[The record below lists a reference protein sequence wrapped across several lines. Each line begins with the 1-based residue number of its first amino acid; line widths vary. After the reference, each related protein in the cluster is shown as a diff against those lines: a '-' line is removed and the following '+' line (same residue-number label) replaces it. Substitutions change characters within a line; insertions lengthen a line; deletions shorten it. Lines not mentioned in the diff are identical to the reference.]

1 MNIEQDNEAY
11 SSTDED
17 SIEEIKI
24 EAESIINPLC
34 EVATLEQNHCEN
46 QVPMVAEVALEE
58 PVKPRPRGRPRG
70 PNYRERKPSQSTEKV
85 ISETDDTIVV
95 LKNRAKP
102 KTKRVITV
110 YREDIEDQTPIQVEV
125 KGKRGRGRPKSTP
138 VVQEVNESANIVIQR
153 MAGPEKEPT
162 ARELKKLELQN
173 KLLETEAIAG
183 RKLRL
188 NKSGKVDGRMKGQRT
203 DAQIAATKKMLE
215 TQRVKREI
223 AKQEKAKQNAS
234 AIDESVKTMVTSL
247 AKHRKAAEP
256 VVEKA
261 PEPPPEPKVDL
272 SIFG

>member
-1 MNIEQDNEAY
+1 MKQKQLLIHFAKY
-11 SSTDED
+11 RHLS
-17 SIEEIKI
+17 KI
-24 EAESIINPLC
+24 I
-34 EVATLEQNHCEN
+34 VN
-46 QVPMVAEVALEE
+46 QLPMVAEKEEVVPE

-70 PNYRERKPSQSTEKV
+70 PNYRPRKVSQTTEKV

-95 LKNRAKP
+95 LKNRSKP
-102 KTKRVITV
+102 AQKKRIVL
-110 YREDIEDQTPIQVEV
+110 YREDIQEELPIEVEV
-125 KGKRGRGRPKSTP
+125 KAKKGRGRPKSTP
-138 VVQEVNESANIVIQR
+138 LVQQVNESQNIVIER
-153 MAGPEKEPT
+153 MAPPDKEPT

-183 RKLRL
+183 KKLRL

-215 TQRVKREI
+215 AQRVKREI
-223 AKQEKAKQNAS
+223 AKQEKAKQNATT
-234 AIDESVKTMVTSL
+234 IDESVKTMIGSL

>member
-1 MNIEQDNEAY
+1 MSIEQGSPGY

-17 SIEEIKI
+17 FIEETIIQTKLPETQHCEPPTIKK
-24 EAESIINPLC
+24 N
-34 EVATLEQNHCEN
+34 QCEN
-46 QVPMVAEVALEE
+46 QVPMEPDE
-58 PVKPRPRGRPRG
+58 PVKPKPRGRPRG

-85 ISETDDTIVV
+85 ISETDDTVV
-95 LKNRAKP
+95 ILKNRSKP
-102 KTKRVITV
+102 VKKRVITV
-110 YREDIEDQTPIQVEV
+110 YREDIEDQTPIQVDV
-125 KGKRGRGRPKSTP
+125 KAKKGRGRPKSIP
-138 VVQEVNESANIVIQR
+138 LVQQVNESENIVIER

-215 TQRVKREI
+215 AQRVKREI
-223 AKQEKAKQNAS
+223 AKQEKAAQNAT
-234 AIDESVKTMVTSL
+234 AIDESVKTMIGALS
-247 AKHRKAAEP
+247 KHRKAAEP
-256 VVEKA
+256 VIEKP
-261 PEPPPEPKVDL
+261 PEPPPAPPEPKVDL

>member
-1 MNIEQDNEAY
+1 MSIEQDNPGY
-11 SSTDED
+11 SSTDSD
-17 SIEEIKI
+17 SIQESVNETKLI
-24 EAESIINPLC
+24 ETQDC
-34 EVATLEQNHCEN
+34 EVPTLKKNQFEN
-46 QVPMVAEVALEE
+46 QVPMEAE
-58 PVKPRPRGRPRG
+58 PVKPKPRGRPRG

-95 LKNRAKP
+95 LRNRCNP
-102 KTKRVITV
+102 KTKRRVIL
-110 YREDIEDQTPIQVEV
+110 YREDIQEELPIQVEV

-138 VVQEVNESANIVIQR
+138 LVEQVNQSENIVIER

-188 NKSGKVDGRMKGQRT
+188 NKSGKVDGRMSKTRT
-203 DAQIAATKKMLE
+203 PAQIAATAKML
-215 TQRVKREI
+215 QAQQVKREI

-234 AIDESVKTMVTSL
+234 AIDESVKTMIGSL
-247 AKHRKAAEP
+247 SKHRKAAEP
-256 VVEKA
+256 VVEKP